1 MPPPG
6 LTGGGVLD
14 ARLKTMAAK
23 LGGRRELHVGF
34 LEGSTEAD
42 GTSLPMV
49 AFIQEYGA
57 PRAGIPPRPY
67 FRRMIAKHKAEWPGQ
82 VAKLVKARDYDAV
95 AALESMGEVISGEL
109 RASIAALQSPP
120 LSKTTLMLRKMKKA
134 DPTLRDRMTY
144 ATVIEARRRVA
155 AGKSYAGVS
164 TKPLVDTGV
173 MLNGIGHEVE
183 DSA

>member
-1 MPPPG
+1 M
-6 LTGGGVLD
+6 TGGGVLD

-34 LEGSTEAD
+34 LAGGQEAD

-67 FRRMIAKHKAEWPGQ
+67 FRRMIAKHKAEWPAQ
-82 VAKLVKARDYDAV
+82 VAKLVKARDYDAA
-95 AALESMGEVISGEL
+95 AALEGMGEVISEEL
-109 RASIAALQSPP
+109 RASIAALVSPP
-120 LSKTTLMLRKMKKA
+120 LSTTTLMIRKMLKN
-134 DPTLRDRMTY
+134 DPTLRFRMSY
-144 ATVIEARRRVA
+144 KTVIEARARVA

-164 TKPLVDTGV
+164 TKPLIDSGL
-173 MLNGIGHEVE
+173 MLNGVGHEVE
-183 DSA
+183 DSP